1 MEANLSTSVG
11 RCECGCGGITNTA
24 RQSEPGRGFRKGD
37 HRRYLRGHHRRK
49 RVRYKVEDRGW
60 VTECYI
66 TTLATNNWG
75 YGPHRR
81 EWERVHGPIGAG
93 MTLHH
98 ECEQTDCIR
107 LDHLREV
114 TQAENS
120 RLGSNTKLTNEDVR
134 AIRSSEET
142 QDALA
147 RRYGISQGQVSRI
160 RSRRSWCDLE

>member
-1 MEANLSTSVG
+1 
-11 RCECGCGGITNTA
+11 
-24 RQSEPGRGFRKGD
+24 
-37 HRRYLRGHHRRK
+37 
-49 RVRYKVEDRGW
+49 
-60 VTECYI
+60 
-66 TTLATNNWG
+66 
-75 YGPHRR
+75 
-81 EWERVHGPIGAG
+81 